1 MANLAIQACKAVNA
15 DYAGVDIIRMKN
27 GQYTILEV
35 NSVPAWKGI
44 FQATGI
50 DVASHLA
57 KALAALAKQNLA
69 TVSQYAKH

>member
-1 MANLAIQACKAVNA
+1 
-15 DYAGVDIIRMKN
+15 MKN

-69 TVSQYAKH
+69 TLSQYAKH